1 MMDLSNTLWSVLI
14 LALYSLLVLC
24 VPAAVLGKKLSNRR
38 LCERFLIYVVF
49 GNFYIINIVFILQ
62 LMHISNMFTLIATY
76 LCPVLFVIIRPR
88 RKELREMLLRGEQN
102 ISRLLRGTLGVKT
115 FIKQTWNRFI
125 YNGI

>member
-62 LMHISNMFTLIATY
+62 LIHISNMFTLIVAY
-76 LCPVLFVIIRPR
+76 LCPILYAIIKPR
-88 RKELREMLLRGEQN
+88 RKELMRLYLRAQEN
-102 ISRLLRGTLGVKT
+102 VSRLL
-115 FIKQTWNRFI
+115 
-125 YNGI
+125 